1 MQPPAPLPNE
11 LSDLLKITEQQTL
24 IAMILAITQD
34 NEDLEHECRMFLLRQ
49 HAKTPEHSMQATD
62 AEAWALWNS
71 IEVDL
76 SDMDEYGGADDDIV
90 EKVCSALDELA
101 EVVADGKASS
111 ACRQEIQSLAMQ
123 YLVSNNSGMGDE
135 LTGLVMACC
144 HSDAEWRELAEV
156 FEGWSSRYWT
166 LMAMDIYRRIGDDAR
181 YLAVRKANLDSAS
194 DYLDLAGYYEAHG
207 EQGQAVELIEHALE
221 IARQAPRTD
230 SRWRLDGLI
239 AFLSDHAK
247 RSGDRQRH
255 TTLEFERTILCL
267 TLDSY
272 LAFEKHCRP
281 NEWAQYEQ
289 RVMEHL
295 PRAWPSSQVDIYLH
309 RQEYSRALAALTSG
323 PLTAGSGVDST
334 QRRQAQSLESR
345 YPQEILAY
353 YLVKL
358 GKLERHKRSVYA
370 EKAIQL
376 CHIRRLVV
384 ETMKDKGRW
393 STIVTDALKA
403 TQHLP
408 AFRDELQKHI
418 PDWPH

>member
-1 MQPPAPLPNE
+1 MQSPNPLPNE
-11 LSDLLKITEQQTL
+11 LSDLLKITEPQIL

-49 HAKTPEHSMQATD
+49 HAKTQEHPMQAAD
-62 AEAWALWNS
+62 AEAWALWHS
-71 IEVDL
+71 IELDL

-90 EKVCSALDELA
+90 EKVWSALDELA

-144 HSDAEWRELAEV
+144 HSDAEWRELAQV
-156 FEGWSSRYWT
+156 FEDWSSRYWT
-166 LMAMDIYRRIGDDAR
+166 LLAMDIYRRIGDDAR
-181 YLAVRKANLDSAS
+181 YLSMRTANLDSAS
-194 DYLDLAGYYEAHG
+194 DYLDLASYFQTHG
-207 EQGQAVELIEHALE
+207 EQQQAAELIERALE
-221 IARQAPRTD
+221 LARQAPRTD
-230 SRWRLDGLI
+230 SRWQLDGLI
-239 AFLSDHAK
+239 AFLSDHA
-247 RSGDRQRH
+247 RQTGDRQRH
-255 TTLEFERTILCL
+255 TALEFEKTVLCL
-267 TLDSY
+267 TLDRY
-272 LAFEKHCRP
+272 LAFEKHCMP
-281 NEWAQYEQ
+281 SEWAQYEQ
-289 RVMEHL
+289 RLMEQL

-309 RQEYSRALAALTSG
+309 RQEYSNALAALTGG
-323 PLTAGSGVDST
+323 PLTVGSGVDST

-345 YPQEILAY
+345 YPQEILTY

-358 GKLERHKRSVYA
+358 GKLERDKRSVYA
-370 EKAIQL
+370 EKAMQL

-384 ETMKDKGRW
+384 ETMKDKSRW
-393 STIVTDALKA
+393 SAMLTDVLKA